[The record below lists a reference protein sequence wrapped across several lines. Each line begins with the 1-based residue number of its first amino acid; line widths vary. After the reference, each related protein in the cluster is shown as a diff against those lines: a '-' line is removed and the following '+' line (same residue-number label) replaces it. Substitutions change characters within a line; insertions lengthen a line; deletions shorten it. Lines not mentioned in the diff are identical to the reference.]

1 MLNVR
6 SLRKNFTQFLA
17 YFSYMFVHF
26 SFILLTE
33 IWLDDDFADTFVL
46 PGFYKFDLCRNN
58 YGGGVRLFVRDGI
71 SASVLS
77 DFTLMN
83 DYIEILTVE
92 CLVNGV
98 KFIVSLIYHSPTA
111 SHVINN
117 MFVEHLLSL
126 LSQLKTKH
134 LPLIVGGDLNL
145 NLLNPYNLGY
155 IHLFINGMFEL
166 NLIPAINIPTK
177 VNVENLVTKYSIIDQ
192 FWVSS
197 TIDIANAC
205 VIPSDLTDHFLA
217 GLTINFGFHSLRDR
231 PTHAYSRRPL
241 SDAGKNAFRVF
252 LSNINV
258 SFQGNHNLNMTS
270 YMNDMM
276 GSYNTAFPL
285 KKIQKKPPNY
295 VPWISQRL
303 KLCIRKKSKLY
314 KLYMSGRVSRLT
326 YTSFRNRL
334 TAVLRRAKRL
344 YYVELF
350 YNAGFA
356 SKQIWHVINSIIVKK
371 KGHILECLEVNGT
384 SLTGLPLVNYIN
396 RYFASAALTVTR
408 GLIPP
413 LVYPFSTPP
422 VLNTCFFI
430 PTTPTE
436 VGRVIMN
443 LKNKG
448 SKVHDVPSVL
458 IKENKDIFSVQL
470 SICYNNSLDESIYP
484 DVLKVGRITP
494 AYKSGTK
501 DAIDNYRPISALPT
515 ISKIYETLT
524 LSRMMSFMST
534 FSIFSPAQYGFR
546 PGKSTTQAIIKLLSY
561 VNRAYHLKHY
571 CVCFYLDLRKAFDTV
586 NHDILFRKL
595 SHYGFRGRGNDYLR
609 SYFSNRKQR
618 VCLDGH
624 QSDFEN
630 INSGVP
636 QGSTLG
642 PLCFGLYINDFPNAV
657 SENCV
662 LFADDAAFIIDSSD
676 LTDLFRRIQ
685 QLFND
690 IARYLEYNCLV
701 ANGTKSK
708 LMMFS
713 SRGVGGL
720 PDFVFSGQTIEWV
733 NEYKY
738 LGLILN
744 NRLSYGKHISKV
756 SLNISRISGMLT
768 SVRDILPRCILVKLY
783 QALAVPHIN
792 LHLEIWGSAPIY
804 LLNTLETKMNNLL
817 RIIFGIYR
825 VNGIPTMGT
834 REMYNTNRIL
844 RLKSIYQ
851 LRLFKFLRALLDGR
865 IPELYDLLLRPYIA
879 HHNYGT
885 RGGQFRHPNLTCEI
899 ERRFLSYQLIIM
911 YEQLPDHFFVNL
923 LSPSLRSFRQYLL
936 NIQ

>member
-1 MLNVR
+1 
-6 SLRKNFTQFLA
+6 
-17 YFSYMFVHF
+17 
-26 SFILLTE
+26 
-33 IWLDDDFADTFVL
+33 
-46 PGFYKFDLCRNN
+46 
-58 YGGGVRLFVRDGI
+58 
-71 SASVLS
+71 
-77 DFTLMN
+77 
-83 DYIEILTVE
+83 
-92 CLVNGV
+92 
-98 KFIVSLIYHSPTA
+98 
-111 SHVINN
+111 
-117 MFVEHLLSL
+117 MFVEYLLSL

-145 NLLNPYNLGY
+145 NLLNPYNLAY

-177 VNVENLVTKYSIIDQ
+177 VNVENLVTRYSIIDQ

-205 VIPSDLTDHFLA
+205 VIPTDLTDHFLA
-217 GLTINFGFHSLRDR
+217 GLTVNLGFHSLRDK
-231 PTHAYSRRPL
+231 PTHTYSKRPL
-241 SDAGKNAFRVF
+241 SDAGKNAFRIF
-252 LSNINV
+252 LSNIDV
-258 SFQGNHNLNMTS
+258 SFHGNHNLNMTS
-270 YMNDMM
+270 YMNDLM

-285 KKIQKKPPNY
+285 KKIQKKPPNC
-295 VPWISQRL
+295 VPWISERL

-314 KLYMSGRVSRLT
+314 KLYVSGRVSRLA

-334 TAVLRRAKRL
+334 TAVLRRSKRL
-344 YYVELF
+344 YYVKLF

-371 KGHILECLEVNGT
+371 KCQKLECLEVNGT

-408 GLIPP
+408 GLTPP
-413 LVYPFSTPP
+413 LDYPFLTPP

-430 PTTPTE
+430 PTTPIE
-436 VGRVIMN
+436 VGRVILN

-448 SKVHDVPSVL
+448 SKIHDVPSVL

-494 AYKSGTK
+494 AYKSGPK
-501 DAIDNYRPISALPT
+501 EVIDNYRPISALPT
-515 ISKIYETLT
+515 ISKVYETLT
-524 LSRMMSFMST
+524 LSRMMSFMSAY
-534 FSIFSPAQYGFR
+534 SILSLAQYGFR
-546 PGKSTTQAIIKLLSY
+546 PGKSTTQAIVKLLSY

-586 NHDILFRKL
+586 NHDILFRKF
-595 SHYGFRGRGNDYLR
+595 SHYGFRGRSNDYLQ
-609 SYFSNRKQR
+609 SYFSNRKQC
-618 VCLDGH
+618 VCLDDH
-624 QSDFEN
+624 KSDFEN
-630 INSGVP
+630 MNCGVP

-642 PLCFGLYINDFPNAV
+642 PLCFGLYINDLPNAV

-676 LTDLFRRIQ
+676 LADLFGRIQ
-685 QLFND
+685 KLFND

-713 SRGVGGL
+713 SHVVAEL

-733 NEYKY
+733 TEYKY
-738 LGLILN
+738 LGLVLTN
-744 NRLSYGKHISKV
+744 KLSYGKHINKV
-756 SLNISRISGMLT
+756 ALNISRISGMLT
-768 SVRDILPRCILVKLY
+768 SIRDILPRCILLKLY
-783 QALAVPHIN
+783 QALAMPHVN

-834 REMYNTNRIL
+834 REMYNTNSIL
-844 RLKSIYQ
+844 RLKSIFQ

-885 RGGQFRHPNLTCEI
+885 RGGRFRHPNLTCEV
-899 ERRFLSYQLIIM
+899 ERRFLSHQLIIM
-911 YEQLPDHFFVNL
+911 YEQLPNHLFINL
-923 LSPSLRSFRQYLL
+923 LSPSLRSFKQYLL
-936 NIQ
+936 NTQ

>member
-1 MLNVR
+1 
-6 SLRKNFTQFLA
+6 
-17 YFSYMFVHF
+17 MFVHF

-33 IWLDDDFADTFVL
+33 TWLDNDFADTFAL
-46 PGFYKFDLCRNN
+46 PGFHEFDLCRNN

-77 DFTLMN
+77 DFTLLN
-83 DYIEILTVE
+83 DFIEILTLE
-92 CLVNGV
+92 CLVSGV
-98 KFIVSLIYHSPTA
+98 RFIVSLIYHPPTA

-117 MFVEHLLSL
+117 MFVEYLLSL
-126 LSQLKTKH
+126 LSRLKTKH
-134 LPLIVGGDLNL
+134 CPLIVGGDLNL

-155 IHLFINGMFEL
+155 VHLFINGMFEL

-205 VIPSDLTDHFLA
+205 VVPTDLTDHFLA
-217 GLTINFGFHSLRDR
+217 GLTINLGFHSLRDK
-231 PTHAYSRRPL
+231 PTHTYSRRPL
-241 SDAGKNAFRVF
+241 SDEGRNAFRIF
-252 LSNINV
+252 LSNISL

-270 YMNDMM
+270 YMSDLM

-314 KLYMSGRVSRLT
+314 KLYVSGRVSRLV

-350 YNAGFA
+350 YSAGFA
-356 SKQIWHVINSIIVKK
+356 SKQIWHVINSIVVKK
-371 KGHILECLEVNGT
+371 KGQSLECLEVNGT

-396 RYFASAALTVTR
+396 RYFANAALTVTR
-408 GLIPP
+408 GLTPP
-413 LVYPFSTPP
+413 LVYPFLTPP
-422 VLNTCFFI
+422 VLNTCFFM
-430 PTTPTE
+430 PTTPNE
-436 VGRVIMN
+436 VDRVIMN

-448 SKVHDVPSVL
+448 SKVHDVPSLL

-470 SICYNNSLDESIYP
+470 SVCYNNSLDESIYP

-494 AYKSGTK
+494 AYKSGPK
-501 DAIDNYRPISALPT
+501 EVIDNYRPISALPT

-524 LSRMMSFMST
+524 LTRMMSFMSAY
-534 FSIFSPAQYGFR
+534 SIFSLAQYGFR

-586 NHDILFRKL
+586 NHDILFRKF
-595 SHYGFRGRGNDYLR
+595 SHYGFRGRSNDYLR
-609 SYFSNRKQR
+609 SYFSNRKQC
-618 VCLDGH
+618 VCLDDH
-624 QSDFEN
+624 KSDLEY
-630 INSGVP
+630 INCGVP

-642 PLCFGLYINDFPNAV
+642 PLCFGLYINDLPNAV

-662 LFADDAAFIIDSSD
+662 LFADDAAFIIVSSD
-676 LTDLFRRIQ
+676 LTDLFKRIQ

-690 IARYLEYNCLV
+690 IAHYLDYNCLV
-701 ANGTKSK
+701 ANGMKSK

-713 SRGVGGL
+713 SHVVAEL

-733 NEYKY
+733 TEYKY
-738 LGLILN
+738 LGLILTN
-744 NRLSYGKHISKV
+744 KLSYGKHINKV
-756 SLNISRISGMLT
+756 ALNISRISGMLT
-768 SVRDILPRCILVKLY
+768 SARDILPRSVLFKLY
-783 QALAVPHIN
+783 HALALPHIN

-817 RIIFGIYR
+817 RMIFGIHR
-825 VNGIPTMGT
+825 VNGVPTIGT
-834 REMYNTNRIL
+834 QEMYNTHGIL
-844 RLKSIYQ
+844 RLKSIFQ
-851 LRLFKFLRALLDGR
+851 LRLFKFLRALLDGK
-865 IPELYDLLLRPYIA
+865 IPELYDLLLEPYIA

-885 RGGQFRHPNLTCEI
+885 RRGRFRHPNLTCEV
-899 ERRFLSYQLIIM
+899 ERRFLSHQLVIM
-911 YEQLPDHFFVNL
+911 YEQVPDHFFVNL
-923 LSPSLRSFRQYLL
+923 LSPSLRSFKQYLL
-936 NIQ
+936 NTQ